1 MKDVAS
7 RDLIDEVIEHAP
19 TQNTII
25 DRRSRKPMQSE
36 CLRLLPSLQQQFRR
50 GIEPGYAIPSSRQLD
65 RIATC
70 PTARIKQPGAWLHA
84 APREKLNNLIIPRA
98 PWFREDPI
106 ISPGKRCLQ
115 WSFLHKTFPFETES

>member
-65 RIATC
+65 RIPTC
-70 PTARIKQPGAWLHA
+70 PTAPIKHP
-84 APREKLNNLIIPRA
+84 
-98 PWFREDPI
+98 DPSLPTPPTKNPTTYFHPPLPS
-106 ISPGKRCLQ
+106 SPHNPL
-115 WSFLHKTFPFETES
+115 